1 MPVSA
6 LTVLLRILGGGS
18 VSEEEQKELYRET
31 LLLVLARGAYS
42 DTNIASAE
50 VDTAQKIY
58 QAHTNETLETADF
71 RHAARSE
78 LFEATPLNRYVS
90 RAAAL
95 LNIEHRRDIA
105 AALRE
110 MIHADESVSPNE
122 IEFFNTTAKALDL
135 TYADGVGL
143 IARS

>member
-18 VSEEEQKELYRET
+18 ISEEEQKELYRET

-42 DTNIASAE
+42 DTNLASAE

-58 QAHTNETLETADF
+58 CDHTQQSLETADF

-78 LFEATPLNRYVS
+78 LFEATPLNRYIS
-90 RAAAL
+90 RAAAQL
-95 LNIEHRRDIA
+95 GIEHRRDIA
-105 AALRE
+105 TALSE
-110 MIHADESVSPNE
+110 LIHADENISPNE

-135 TYADGVGL
+135 TYADVAGL